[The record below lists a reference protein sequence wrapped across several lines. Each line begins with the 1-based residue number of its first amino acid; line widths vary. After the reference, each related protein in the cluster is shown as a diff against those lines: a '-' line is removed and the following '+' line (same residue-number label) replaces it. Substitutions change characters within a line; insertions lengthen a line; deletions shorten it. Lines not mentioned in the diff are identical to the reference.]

1 MCECVCVCVC
11 ECVCVCVCVCLWVG
25 GWLNGCVWV
34 RMGAYAGR
42 DGRKSMFSLVG
53 LNCMQSLHEAI
64 KNYNGVV
71 VFLC

>member
-1 MCECVCVCVC
+1 MTCVDHSSGVCGC
-11 ECVCVCVCVCLWVG
+11 
-25 GWLNGCVWV
+25 GWLVGWV
-34 RMGAYAGR
+34 CMGACGGGG

-53 LNCMQSLHEAI
+53 LNCMQSHHEAI

>member
-1 MCECVCVCVC
+1 MHGCVCVCVR
-11 ECVCVCVCVCLWVG
+11 VRVCLCVG
-25 GWLNGCVWV
+25 GWVVEWV
-34 RMGAYAGR
+34 CMGAYAGR

-53 LNCMQSLHEAI
+53 LNCMQSHHEAI